1 MEAALRAAL
10 PARAAVGATA
20 CAQADVEI
28 ADTIVTSIRKAR
40 RFMLSSVFC
49 AGSSEYPLRMRLS
62 NVCSR
67 LHLPPLGHM
76 SPLLAPSGGS
86 GTSAFA
92 PLMGGKRKARHIC
105 ETALLI
111 DSVEKVASTRT
122 AKIHL
127 SQI

>member
-1 MEAALRAAL
+1 MPEKSGMEAALRAAL
-10 PARAAVGATA
+10 PAGTAVGATA

-67 LHLPPLGHM
+67 LHLPPLGRM
-76 SPLLAPSGGS
+76 SPLLARNDESDVRCYVSFRGVS
-86 GTSAFA
+86 
-92 PLMGGKRKARHIC
+92 
-105 ETALLI
+105 
-111 DSVEKVASTRT
+111 
-122 AKIHL
+122 
-127 SQI
+127 